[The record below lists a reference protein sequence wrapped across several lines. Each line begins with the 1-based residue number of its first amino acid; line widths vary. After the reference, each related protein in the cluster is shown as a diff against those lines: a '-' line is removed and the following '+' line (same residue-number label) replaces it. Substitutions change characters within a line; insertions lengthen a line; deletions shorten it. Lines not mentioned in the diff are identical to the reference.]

1 MIARL
6 AGKHSSVT
14 MNELT
19 DMRSRDKAVA
29 TWLLACCALVFAMVV
44 LGGVTRLTGSGL
56 SMAEWRPIMGTLPP
70 LSESEW
76 QRVFEIYKETPE
88 FQKVNS
94 HMDVHDF
101 KGIFWLEYL
110 HRLLGRLL
118 GLVFL
123 LPLVYFVARKYITAR
138 QLPWYVLMFALGGL
152 QAVIGKI
159 MVASGQVDAPQVSHY
174 RLTMHLSAA
183 FLVFALMFWRAQS
196 LLHGFPDGAAHPWY
210 RRTLALTVLIAVT
223 IVSGGFVAGLDAG
236 LIYNTF
242 PKMGDHWI
250 PPGLWALEPGWR
262 NVIDNL
268 TTVQFDHRVLALTTF
283 LLIAIFRY
291 RASGDMLPRRAR
303 IGANALLAVAA
314 FQVLLGILTVI
325 MAVPT
330 TLAVAHQANALLLLT
345 AALYLLHG
353 LKRG

>member
-1 MIARL
+1 
-6 AGKHSSVT
+6 
-14 MNELT
+14 MNELA
-19 DMRSRDKAVA
+19 DNRFRDRAVA
-29 TWLLACCALVFAMVV
+29 TWLLACCGLVFAMVV

-70 LSESEW
+70 LSDTEW
-76 QRVFEIYKETPE
+76 QRVFEIYKQTPE

-94 HMDVHDF
+94 HMDVHGF

-118 GLVFL
+118 GLAFV
-123 LPLVYFVARKYITAR
+123 LPLVYFVARQFISWR
-138 QLPWYVLMFALGGL
+138 QLPWYLLMLALGGL

-174 RLTMHLSAA
+174 RLTAHLSAA

-196 LLHGFPDGAAHPWY
+196 LLHGPPGRPPHPWY
-210 RRTLALTVLIAVT
+210 SRTLALTVLIAVT

-250 PPGLWALEPGWR
+250 PPGLLALQPAWR
-262 NVIDNL
+262 NVFDNL
-268 TTVQFDHRVLALTTF
+268 TTVQFDHRLLALTTF
-283 LLIAIFRY
+283 ALIAVY
-291 RASGDMLPRRAR
+291 WVRAR
-303 IGANALLAVAA
+303 GTEFPRGARAGASALLVVAVL
-314 FQVLLGILTVI
+314 QVVLGILTVLH
-325 MAVPT
+325 AVPT
-330 TLAVAHQANALLLLT
+330 TLAVSHQANALLLLT
-345 AALYLLHG
+345 AVLYLLHG
-353 LKRG
+353 LRRG